1 MSENLELLILRGL
14 INTEEFTRKVVP
26 FLEQEYFE
34 GTPRKIFKLIV
45 EFVNKYNTLPTKDVF
60 KIELESQPNIN
71 ENDMLEIASHFGELF
86 SSPEVD
92 VSWLIDRTEK
102 WCQERAIQI
111 ALFKSIDIL
120 EGNDKHLTKNAIPE
134 LLTDALSVGFNIDI
148 GHDYFD
154 DAEERFESYHRVDD
168 RLPTGIEIMDKVLRG
183 GFAKKSLNVALAG
196 TGVGKSLMMCF
207 VAANAMMLGKNVMYI
222 TMEMSEEMISERID
236 ANLMDLA
243 IQDVESLRKSDYLQR
258 IDKLKSKTIGKLLV
272 KEFPTAS
279 ANSSHFRALLR
290 EARIKKKFEPDLLV
304 VDYLNI
310 CASSRMKMANNSYN
324 YVKAIAEELRGLAM
338 EFNVPL
344 LSATQATRDANGNSD
359 MNLKDTSESFGLP
372 ATADFMFAMISNEDY
387 EERKQIQFKQLKNR
401 FNDTNYY
408 KRFLVGVDRSKMQL
422 FDLDNETVQV
432 KELTE
437 FDKPATQDKSFNASK
452 YKDLLT

>member
-196 TGVGKSLMMCF
+196 CV
-207 VAANAMMLGKNVMYI
+207 
-222 TMEMSEEMISERID
+222 
-236 ANLMDLA
+236 
-243 IQDVESLRKSDYLQR
+243 
-258 IDKLKSKTIGKLLV
+258 
-272 KEFPTAS
+272 
-279 ANSSHFRALLR
+279 H
-290 EARIKKKFEPDLLV
+290 
-304 VDYLNI
+304 
-310 CASSRMKMANNSYN
+310 
-324 YVKAIAEELRGLAM
+324 
-338 EFNVPL
+338 
-344 LSATQATRDANGNSD
+344 
-359 MNLKDTSESFGLP
+359 P
-372 ATADFMFAMISNEDY
+372 ATKVRVRF
-387 EERKQIQFKQLKNR
+387 RKKL
-401 FNDTNYY
+401 
-408 KRFLVGVDRSKMQL
+408 
-422 FDLDNETVQV
+422 
-432 KELTE
+432 
-437 FDKPATQDKSFNASK
+437 
-452 YKDLLT
+452 

>member
-45 EFVNKYNTLPTKDVF
+45 EFVNKYNSLPTKDVF
-60 KIELESQPNIN
+60 KIELESQLNIN

-154 DAEERFESYHRVDD
+154 DAEERFESYHKVDD

-196 TGVGKSLMMCF
+196 TGVGKSLLMCF

-236 ANLMDLA
+236 ANLMDLR
-243 IQDVESLRKSDYLQR
+243 IQDVESLRKSEYLQR
-258 IDKLKSKTIGKLLV
+258 IDKLKSKTMGKLLV

-310 CASSRMKMANNSYN
+310 CASARMKMTNNSYN

-344 LSATQATRDANGNSD
+344 LTATQATRDANGNSD
-359 MNLKDTSESFGLP
+359 MDLKDTSESFGLP

-387 EERKQIQFKQLKNR
+387 EERKQVQFKQLKNR

-408 KRFLVGVDRSKMQL
+408 KRFLVGVDRSKMKL
-422 FDLDNETVQV
+422 FDLDNETVEV

-437 FDKPATQDKSFNASK
+437 FDKPATQDKSFNSSK